1 MNLYHEL
8 GSVKLHGNV
17 ELRTLTRAHLTVV
30 GSPSWDKAFGF
41 ITPCLLLLTILTVI
55 CLESVCAFP
64 LGIQKE
70 GLPPCAKQGKE
81 DKNSGVRSSEER

>member
-1 MNLYHEL
+1 MSWVKAHGSTEL
-8 GSVKLHGNV
+8 H
-17 ELRTLTRAHLTVV
+17 TLTRAHLTIVV
-30 GSPSWDKAFGF
+30 SPSWDKALGF
-41 ITPCLLLLTILTVI
+41 ITSCLLPLTVLTVI

-70 GLPPCAKQGKE
+70 GLPPCAKQGEE